1 MSKSAEVIEVDVGKK
16 DAAKPAIAARLE
28 ADAKKRQSLTKED
41 VEGKLKE
48 AEERRQVSSIHTHTS
63 VPRVEDEGVQ
73 SVRPFPN
80 ILHVV

>member
-48 AEERRQVSSIHTHTS
+48 AEERRQVSSMQTHTKKAPTRGDES
-63 VPRVEDEGVQ
+63 NQSARISCTWIRV
-73 SVRPFPN
+73 
-80 ILHVV
+80 